1 MKGIDAS
8 DYIEY
13 LKSFSDI
20 YLAAIAQ
27 DFPDYDEEV
36 LTNFYESDMGV
47 YGDIFVPKTN
57 LAFLNYVKDFNNVW
71 IFK

>member
-36 LTNFYESDMGV
+36 LTNFY
-47 YGDIFVPKTN
+47 
-57 LAFLNYVKDFNNVW
+57 
-71 IFK
+71 